1 VSISRPAAT
10 FALDGGG
17 LASSAGGPLSL
28 AQAAV
33 RRVAVEL
40 SVDEA
45 HDRIEIWL
53 WRGSA
58 LEGAE
63 PGGAITVG
71 LGDGDATEDVLTA
84 EVAGVEAT
92 DWGSVLIAFA
102 PSRRLSDVHVGQS
115 YVSQTLGAVV
125 ASLLDEGGVDAGSVD
140 APLSL
145 PAVAI
150 DPRRSVW
157 GNLHVLARRTGH
169 QITSDPDG
177 AVSFGPAGATPGFGL
192 GAVTS
197 ALGAGGGEL
206 REGAELMRF
215 RAGPRPA
222 VTALESA
229 TPAGSKQWYLL
240 LAEPESASAPPVLV
254 HPLLRTRELADAA
267 TSSAAD
273 RATRHT
279 ARARLRVPGRPDL
292 RAGGQV
298 DARGSTYRIRRAR
311 HLLDAAAGFVTD
323 LSLEGTV

>member
-1 VSISRPAAT
+1 MSISRPAAT

-17 LASSAGGPLSL
+17 APSLAGGPLSL

-33 RRVAVEL
+33 RGVAVEL

-45 HDRIEIWL
+45 HDRVELWL

-63 PGGAITVG
+63 PGGAITIG
-71 LGDGDATEDVLTA
+71 LGDGDDTEDVLTA
-84 EVAGVEAT
+84 DVAGVEAT
-92 DWGSVLIAFA
+92 GWGSVLTAFA

-115 YVSQTLGAVV
+115 YVSQTLADVV
-125 ASLLDEGGVDAGSVD
+125 SSLLDEGAVDAGSID

-145 PAVAI
+145 PAVSI

-157 GNLHVLARRTGH
+157 GNLHALARRTGH

-177 AVSFGPAGATPGFGL
+177 AVSFGPAAAKPGFGL

-197 ALGAGGGEL
+197 ALGLGGEL

-215 RAGPRPA
+215 RAGPRTE
-222 VTALESA
+222 VTAAESA

-240 LAEPESASAPPVLV
+240 VAEPESGSAPPVLV
-254 HPLLRTRELADAA
+254 PPLLRTRELADAA

-273 RATRHT
+273 AATRRT

-298 DARGSTYRIRRAR
+298 DARGATYRILRAR
-311 HLLDAAAGFVTD
+311 HLLDATAGFVTD
-323 LSLEGTV
+323 LTLEGAS